1 MPVMPITMADFTRS
15 ERLGLWG
22 AGAGD
27 DMVARV
33 V

>member
-1 MPVMPITMADFTRS
+1 MPMIMADFTRH

-27 DMVARV
+27 DMGLDRYQA
-33 V
+33 